1 MDDGCGWLT
10 WRDLWNVAAGL
21 KESHSPDVDARTG
34 RDTQVAGARRRGDAD
49 GEADGW
55 KDGGVRDP
63 RGVDVNGGFR

>member
-1 MDDGCGWLT
+1 M
-10 WRDLWNVAAGL
+10 